1 MNGPG
6 NAQQAPPSSGFEMIV
21 IAVAGIAVTIGGV
34 LMMFRS
40 LRAQKPV
47 HMLAAATVLFGLGG
61 AVLALRAAY
70 VPQLWTSRQIVAVLK
85 KADPQKTRPI
95 AAVGYEEDSLI
106 FETHGVAQR
115 VPVTELDAWMGRNS
129 NGLICITEEQFKQF
143 PSLKSLGAVQGFNYS
158 KGKWVNVVIAQ
169 HESP

>member
-1 MNGPG
+1 
-6 NAQQAPPSSGFEMIV
+6 
-21 IAVAGIAVTIGGV
+21 
-34 LMMFRS
+34 
-40 LRAQKPV
+40 
-47 HMLAAATVLFGLGG
+47 
-61 AVLALRAAY
+61 VLALRAAY

-95 AAVGYEEDSLI
+95 AAVGYEEDRLI

-115 VPVTELDAWMGRNS
+115 VPVTELDAWMDRNS